1 MNIKIGSLQ
10 IGLREPPFIIAEM
23 SGNHNHSLDA
33 ALSIVDA
40 AAESGV
46 SALKLQTYTP
56 ETMTLNL
63 NSKEFRVNNESSLW
77 NGETLFDLYSKAY
90 TPWEWHEEIYSRAK
104 SKGLIV
110 FSTPFDKTAVDFLE
124 SINTPLYKI
133 ASFEITDLKLI
144 EYVAKTCKPV
154 IISTGMA
161 TIAEISDAVEVM
173 KINNNHNYI
182 LLKCT
187 SSYPATP
194 KFSNIKTIPNMREV
208 FNCEVG
214 LSDHTLGIGAAVAS
228 VSLGATVIEKHFTLR
243 RLDGGVDSQFSLEP
257 NEMKQ
262 LVIEAN
268 RAWQAIGSISYGV
281 SEQEQDSLQFRRS
294 LYISKA
300 VKAGEL
306 LTKDNVRAIRP
317 GFGLAIKFYDI
328 VIGRTAKDDLKEGTP
343 LTWSMIS

>member
-1 MNIKIGSLQ
+1 
-10 IGLREPPFIIAEM
+10 
-23 SGNHNHSLDA
+23 
-33 ALSIVDA
+33 
-40 AAESGV
+40 
-46 SALKLQTYTP
+46 
-56 ETMTLNL
+56 
-63 NSKEFRVNNESSLW
+63 
-77 NGETLFDLYSKAY
+77 
-90 TPWEWHEEIYSRAK
+90 
-104 SKGLIV
+104 
-110 FSTPFDKTAVDFLE
+110 
-124 SINTPLYKI
+124 
-133 ASFEITDLKLI
+133 
-144 EYVAKTCKPV
+144 
-154 IISTGMA
+154 MA